1 MKDLSINIPTYNR
14 DVFLKKNIG
23 IIIDQLRE
31 DNLVDRV
38 EINVSDNASTDA
50 THEIVRELIEK
61 NPDISITYHRNEVN
75 EGPDVNF
82 IKAMHMAKGKYSILF
97 GDDDY
102 FEPHAILAILTCA
115 NTHADVDIFLSNR
128 ISINANDEE
137 ISRGS
142 FLCDDVND
150 EIFDFSNTN
159 DGRAYFSLVTDH
171 GGILTFISSVVYRT
185 EILNIVGEYNT
196 ACNGSCYSFLYYFWN
211 FLANGGKLM
220 YLKKYFVRAT
230 TAGVTNNNYGQ
241 NMRRLLV
248 DTEGLSCIAD
258 VVFVGNRSMYKQGFL
273 GAVRRA
279 ISDARVYRAFFV
291 ADDNDRNRFEDS
303 AIRCGWQQSEI
314 NFIRYVFRIQNGVKI
329 IMKQILPKVLGK
341 TVKI

>member
-50 THEIVRELIEK
+50 THEIVRELIEQ

-102 FEPHAILAILTCA
+102 FEPHAILTILTCA

-128 ISINANDEE
+128 ISINANDE
-137 ISRGS
+137 G
-142 FLCDDVND
+142 
-150 EIFDFSNTN
+150 
-159 DGRAYFSLVTDH
+159 
-171 GGILTFISSVVYRT
+171 
-185 EILNIVGEYNT
+185 
-196 ACNGSCYSFLYYFWN
+196 
-211 FLANGGKLM
+211 
-220 YLKKYFVRAT
+220 
-230 TAGVTNNNYGQ
+230 
-241 NMRRLLV
+241 
-248 DTEGLSCIAD
+248 
-258 VVFVGNRSMYKQGFL
+258 
-273 GAVRRA
+273 
-279 ISDARVYRAFFV
+279 
-291 ADDNDRNRFEDS
+291 
-303 AIRCGWQQSEI
+303 
-314 NFIRYVFRIQNGVKI
+314 
-329 IMKQILPKVLGK
+329 
-341 TVKI
+341 